1 MAAADQPLAIR
12 AGGVTVLGV
21 GGDGA
26 GVPDSDGSMTAPSSR
41 GPAIRTGISTAD
53 REALAVLLSVHGM
66 GPLTLARLVDG
77 LGSPAMI
84 LDVAG
89 RSDAEKELVVASVD
103 PEGTSR
109 AMPKVVATAIIE
121 AAGRRAAILA
131 DVERSKL
138 RVVALGDPDYPSRLV
153 AIEIPPPALFVR
165 GTPAPLAAKH
175 VVAVVGT
182 RKPSPAGR
190 RIASRIATALGR
202 AGATVVSGLAIGID
216 GAAHAA
222 CVADGAPTIAFIGGG
237 HAALFPR
244 AHDRLADAVVDGGG
258 AVVSEYAPRTE
269 PSRGTCPQRNRL
281 ISGASDAVVVI
292 EAGARSGALV
302 TASWALE
309 QGRECFLVPGSIDAP
324 ASAGCNGFLRD
335 WPGLARIVSGVP
347 QLLDDLGLMGS
358 AGLVGVADPRDP
370 DHPVPIS
377 PTIDLPSAAA
387 VLTGRD
393 EAQHRVAHALLRGAT
408 TVDELVAVTTLSVV
422 GVLGALTRLEAGGL
436 VRANRGRYEPLGSLA
451 AAPAAP
457 AVTAAS
463 AAPPASKRAAQGGPS
478 TYRTEVQAVLRS
490 RP

>member
-1 MAAADQPLAIR
+1 MAATHEPLAVR
-12 AGGVTVLGV
+12 TGGVTVLGV

-26 GVPDSDGSMTAPSSR
+26 GEMDLDRSFASPRGHGTAVR
-41 GPAIRTGISTAD
+41 AAISTAD

-77 LGSPAMI
+77 LGSPAAI

-89 RSDAEKELVVASVD
+89 HADAERQLVAASVD
-103 PEGTSR
+103 LDGASR
-109 AMPKVVATAIIE
+109 AMPQAVASAIVE
-121 AAGRRAAILA
+121 AASGREAILA
-131 DVERSKL
+131 DVARSKL
-138 RVVALGDPDYPSRLV
+138 RVVALGDPDYPSRLD

-165 GTPAPLAAKH
+165 GSLTPLAANH

-190 RIASRIATALGR
+190 RVASRIATALAR

-222 CVADGAPTIAFIGGG
+222 CVTDGAPTVAFIGGG

-244 AHDRLADAVVDGGG
+244 AHDRLAEAVVDGGG
-258 AVVSEYAPRTE
+258 AVISEYAPRTE
-269 PSRGTCPQRNRL
+269 PTRGTFPQRNRL

-335 WPGLARIVSGVP
+335 WPGLARIVSGIP

-358 AGLVGVADPRDP
+358 AGLVGVPELRDP
-370 DHPVPIS
+370 DRPVPIK
-377 PTIDLPSAAA
+377 PWVELPSAAA
-387 VLTGRD
+387 VLAGRD
-393 EAQHRVAHALLRGAT
+393 EAQKGVADGLLRGAT
-408 TVDELVAVTTLSVV
+408 TVDELVAVTTLSVG
-422 GVLGALTRLEAGGL
+422 GVLGALTRLEASGL
-436 VRANRGRYEPLGSLA
+436 VRANRGRYEPLGALA
-451 AAPAAP
+451 AAPPPRAA
-457 AVTAAS
+457 AAK
-463 AAPPASKRAAQGGPS
+463 PASKPAA
-478 TYRTEVQAVLRS
+478 
-490 RP
+490 